1 MEAPFNLEIA
11 VRGKDGAVQL
21 WLRVQPGA
29 SRSRLVGMHGE
40 RLKVALQ
47 APPVDGKA
55 NDELIRYLA
64 EILDLP
70 RARLELASGASSRD
84 KRVDVAA
91 AKAMVIAALQ
101 RNLAASLNL
110 R

>member
-1 MEAPFNLEIA
+1 MQAPADLDIA

-29 SRSRLVGMHGE
+29 SRSRMVGMHGE

-64 EILDLP
+64 EMLDLP
-70 RARLELASGASSRD
+70 RARLQLASGASSRD

-91 AKAMVIAALQ
+91 PRAVVLAALQ
-101 RNLAASLNL
+101 RTLADCLNL